1 MPNFMPCGKATRR
14 AALPVVVAALAALLG
29 AAPGAAAP
37 APGAAAP
44 RSGAAAPAVEGAWVR
59 LPAVA
64 GRPAAGYFTI
74 KGGPQPDAL
83 IAAASPKAQRIE
95 MHSTSMAGGV
105 MRMRAEQAMPVPA
118 NGTLSFA
125 PGGNHLML
133 FGLAAGMKPGD
144 RLPITLSFQSGAK
157 INTSAELRAVA
168 DATQPKAPVH
178 QH

>member
-14 AALPVVVAALAALLG
+14 ATLPVVASALAALLA

-37 APGAAAP
+37 A
-44 RSGAAAPAVEGAWVR
+44 SGAAAPAVEGAWVR
-59 LPAVA
+59 LPAIA

-83 IAAASPKAQRIE
+83 IAAASAKAQRIE

-105 MRMRAEQAMPVPA
+105 MRMRAEQAMPIPA

-133 FGLAAGMKPGD
+133 FGLAAGLKPGD

-157 INTSAELRAVA
+157 TNTSAELRAVA

>member
-1 MPNFMPCGKATRR
+1 MPNFMPCGKATQR
-14 AALPVVVAALAALLG
+14 AALPVVVSALAAILG

-44 RSGAAAPAVEGAWVR
+44 ASGAAAPAVAGAWVR
-59 LPAVA
+59 LPAIA
-64 GRPAAGYFTI
+64 GRPGAGYFTI
-74 KGGPQPDAL
+74 KGGQQPDAL

-133 FGLAAGMKPGD
+133 FGLAAGLKPGD

>member
-14 AALPVVVAALAALLG
+14 ATLPVVVSALAALLG

-37 APGAAAP
+37 A
-44 RSGAAAPAVEGAWVR
+44 SGAAAPAVEGAWVR
-59 LPAVA
+59 LPAIA

-157 INTSAELRAVA
+157 VNTSAELRAVA

>member
-1 MPNFMPCGKATRR
+1 MPNFMPCGKATQR
-14 AALPVVVAALAALLG
+14 ATLPVVVAALAALLG
-29 AAPGAAAP
+29 AA
-37 APGAAAP
+37 
-44 RSGAAAPAVEGAWVR
+44 SGAAAPAVEGAWVR
-59 LPAVA
+59 LPVLA

-83 IAAASPKAQRIE
+83 IAAASAKAQRIE

-133 FGLAAGMKPGD
+133 FGLAAGLKPGD

-157 INTSAELRAVA
+157 VNTSAELRAVA